1 MIVVQCYIYTINNEA
16 KFIISNTK
24 YFKIRRSFLY
34 KYDVEEKKKFLELGV
49 LNKRALNIHV
59 LLISRKSVRLS
70 FTYDTWQ

>member
-1 MIVVQCYIYTINNEA
+1 MIVVQRYIYTINNEA
-16 KFIISNTK
+16 KFIISDTK
-24 YFKIRRSFLY
+24 YFKVKRNFLY
-34 KYDVEEKKKFLELGV
+34 KYDVEKKNLELGV

>member
-24 YFKIRRSFLY
+24 YFKVRCNFLY
-34 KYDVEEKKKFLELGV
+34 KCDVEKKILELGV

-59 LLISRKSVRLS
+59 LFISRKSVRLS

>member
-1 MIVVQCYIYTINNEA
+1 MKQNLLFLILSIL
-16 KFIISNTK
+16 
-24 YFKIRRSFLY
+24 KIRRSFLY
-34 KYDVEEKKKFLELGV
+34 KYDVEEKKNLELGV

>member
-1 MIVVQCYIYTINNEA
+1 MIVVQRYIYTINNEA
-16 KFIISNTK
+16 KFIISNIK
-24 YFKIRRSFLY
+24 YFKIKRNFLY
-34 KYDVEEKKKFLELGV
+34 KYDVEEKKILELGV

>member
-24 YFKIRRSFLY
+24 YFKVRRNFLY
-34 KYDVEEKKKFLELGV
+34 KYDVEEKKLELGV

>member
-1 MIVVQCYIYTINNEA
+1 MIVVQRYIYTINNEA
-16 KFIISNTK
+16 KFIISNIK
-24 YFKIRRSFLY
+24 YFKVKRNFLY
-34 KYDVEEKKKFLELGV
+34 KYDVEKKNLELGV